1 MAEERGYLA
10 PSPDHQEVLTPA
22 VVGYAEA
29 DTGMKIECFY
39 QEPRFAQPDK
49 DFILSLDGKVVES
62 PASYELIGADTLVFG
77 VHLYRDIWAAAL
89 EKSLPGLFVGTGW
102 DVWDE

>member
-1 MAEERGYLA
+1 MMPGISEYWGRWLTLLA
-10 PSPDHQEVLTPA
+10 LDD
-22 VVGYAEA
+22 AEA
-29 DTGMKIECFY
+29 QSGTKIDCFY

-49 DFILSLDGKVVES
+49 DFISSLGGKVVES
-62 PASYELIGADTLVFG
+62 PESYKLVGADTLVFG

-89 EKSLPGLFVGTGW
+89 ERSLPGIFVGTGW